1 MSFALRFGRMLKE
14 TIQRARFLV
23 RTLTKRR
30 LDGLD
35 LLERDHVWVEM
46 LFLQWRFARS
56 KGRKQRIFESIKRE
70 LLSHGHLE
78 ESIFYPACDK
88 FPEMKRRVSEALQ
101 DHKQFKILFKE
112 IDDLTITSDKADVK
126 MRILMDEVK
135 QHVNME
141 ENQMFPRYRM
151 LAKKIQIDRL
161 NRDLR
166 ASKDLDMEKEAA

>member
-1 MSFALRFGRMLKE
+1 MVKE
-14 TIQRARFLV
+14 TIQRAGFFV
-23 RTLTKRR
+23 RSLTNRR

-35 LLERDHVWVEM
+35 LLERDHVGVEM

-56 KGRKQRIFESIKRE
+56 KGRTQRIFESIKRE
-70 LLSHGHLE
+70 LLTHGHLE

-88 FPEMKRRVSEALQ
+88 FPEMKRMVSEALQ

-112 IDDLTITSDKADVK
+112 IDDLTITSDRADVK
-126 MRILMDEVK
+126 MRILMEEVK

-151 LAKKIQIDRL
+151 LAKKTQIDRL

-166 ASKDLDMEKEAA
+166 ANKELEWRKEKEAA